1 MNQKGGWARDEVF
14 ATEDL
19 FAPKIIGADAAGGDP
34 NYIYRLDSTPK
45 NAYLHDLFKL

>member
-1 MNQKGGWARDEVF
+1 MNEKGGWACDEVF

-34 NYIYRLDSTPK
+34 N
-45 NAYLHDLFKL
+45 